1 LMRLLSGDLQPL
13 GGTVQMPLGGVF
25 WADLKGPEHDQ
36 TSVQACW
43 AQLKTRCPQ
52 WNSTLLQDLSEA
64 LDMERHQHKPLY
76 MLSTGSRRK
85 VMLIAALASGATVTL
100 LDQPFVSLDQN
111 SIKTIKAFLRDA
123 SESADRAW
131 IVADYEAPDDLP
143 LASVLN
149 LSSPP

>member
-1 LMRLLSGDLQPL
+1 
-13 GGTVQMPLGGVF
+13 
-25 WADLKGPEHDQ
+25 
-36 TSVQACW
+36 
-43 AQLKTRCPQ
+43 
-52 WNSTLLQDLSEA
+52 
-64 LDMERHQHKPLY
+64 MERHQHKSLY

-85 VMLIAALASGATVTL
+85 VMLLAALASDATVTL

-123 SESADRAW
+123 SESANRAW

-149 LSSPP
+149 LSSAQ